1 MATKIGRSIRNNLM
15 VGLMLI
21 TPIVITLLVAQWL
34 FQFIADIALRFFPQT
49 LRDTYPL
56 LFSRLTAVALVALLL
71 FTIGLLARNFIGRRL
86 YQFGDAL
93 LRRVPVLNK
102 IYISVRQISEAL
114 LAQSQYLFK
123 EVVLLEYPRKGV
135 FVLGFVTATAP
146 ESFVS
151 YMAGENAASSH
162 RSVFIPTSPNP
173 TSGFVVFV
181 PASELTTLPIS
192 VADAMKLVVSGGA
205 VFPGTS
211 LPDDRPTLL
220 DKLEEWIRRESL
232 GEPPRPAA
240 DRTSLRR
247 T

>member
-1 MATKIGRSIRNNLM
+1 MATKIGKTVRNNLV
-15 VGLMLI
+15 VGLILI
-21 TPIVITLLVAQWL
+21 TPIVVTLLVGQWL
-34 FQFIADIALRFFPQT
+34 FQFTADIALRFFPRT

-56 LFSRLTAVALVALLL
+56 LFSRITAFAVVALLL
-71 FTIGLLARNFIGRRL
+71 FFVGLLARNFIGRRL

-93 LRRVPVLNK
+93 LRRVPLLNK

-146 ESFVS
+146 ESFVPHT
-151 YMAGENAASSH
+151 AGKENVSLY

-181 PASELTTLPIS
+181 QASELTTLPIS

-220 DKLEEWIRRESL
+220 DKLEEWIRRQSL
-232 GEPPRPAA
+232 GESVAPA
-240 DRTSLRR
+240 DRRSLHH